1 MTNVDNKA
9 GRATMIEYLESL
21 LKAMRPAFSRQATFV
36 WFVVVFVGFALRNDT
51 FGVSSIVRAL
61 WLAPSCYP
69 CLLHFFHSTAWHK
82 DTLLQLWWQWI
93 VREKAACRVEGRIVL
108 VGDHTKTPKDGRR
121 MPQVS
126 TLYQDSETASKPTFF
141 RGHQWACIGLLINAG
156 RKFFAT
162 GLWAEIHTD
171 SLQDTRATRIVTV
184 AGRIAEAMGTPATLV
199 LDAFFAVG
207 PAFQAAS
214 QQRGLVH
221 ILTRAKKNVVAYMQP
236 HRPKKARR
244 GRPRKYGKKLTLM
257 ELFDTRSHK
266 FQTAN
271 AELYHR
277 IEKVRHLTLDLL
289 WRPVGK
295 KLRFFLIESSRG
307 RIILMTSDFTLKPL
321 IAIDLYCKRTTIE
334 TLFNTLKNILG
345 AMHYHFWSRYLQPTS
360 RRPSKKNIL
369 KPISSQPVKTQNTF
383 AAIEKFLL
391 IQLVVLGTFQLL
403 ARRFGPEIGTRS
415 QCWLRTPCGNTPSAF
430 VTRNTLS
437 TIIQAN
443 LFSSGNNWITHLILK
458 KQIAGYSAGHSRR
471 VA

>member
-9 GRATMIEYLESL
+9 GRATMIKYLESL

-69 CLLHFFHSTAWHK
+69 CLLHFFHSTAWQK
-82 DTLLQLWWQWI
+82 DTLLQCWWQWL
-93 VREKAACRVEGRIVL
+93 VREKAAYLVGERIVL

-141 RGHQWACIGLLINAG
+141 RGHHWACIGLLVAAG

-162 GLWAEIHTD
+162 GLWAEIHHD
-171 SLQDTRATRIVTV
+171 SLQDSRTTRIVKV
-184 AGRIAEAMGTPATLV
+184 AGRIAEAMGAPAILV

-207 PAFQAAS
+207 PVFQIAA
-214 QQRGLVH
+214 QQSGLVH
-221 ILTRAKKNVVAYMQP
+221 ILTRAKKNIVAYEQP
-236 HRPKKARR
+236 HRPRKPRR

-257 ELFDTRSHK
+257 ELFDTRSGRFK
-266 FQTAN
+266 TADTVV
-271 AELYHR
+271 YHR
-277 IEKVRHLTLDLL
+277 PEKVCYLTLDLL
-289 WRPVGK
+289 WRPLGK

-321 IAIDLYCKRTTIE
+321 IALDLYCRRTTIE
-334 TLFNTLKNILG
+334 CLFNSLKNILG
-345 AMHYHFWSRYLQPTS
+345 GMRYHFWSRYLKPTS
-360 RRPSKKNIL
+360 RRPIKMNAPKRV
-369 KPISSQPVKTQNTF
+369 SSMPVKTRNTF

-391 IQLVVLGTFQLL
+391 IQLIVLGTFQLL
-403 ARRFGPEIGTRS
+403 SRRFGLKIAAKSR
-415 QCWLRTPCGNTPSAF
+415 CWLRTPCGETPSEF
-430 VTRNTLS
+430 VTRNALS
-437 TIIQAN
+437 NIIRAN
-443 LFSSGNNWITHLILK
+443 LFGFGKDWITQSILR
-458 KQIAGYSAGHSRR
+458 KQKVGDNTGHSLR